1 MKTID
6 SQIKQ
11 EKDAGLHG
19 NEDEDQF

>member
-1 MKTID
+1 MKIID

-19 NEDEDQF
+19 DEDEDQF